1 MNKNKKDQVCWKSQR
16 EEEEERGGREGGGAG
31 EGRNRIHS
39 FLVKSFLLRKHQLGD
54 KLMEFKREA
63 VFVFPLSRS
72 IFHLTL
78 QTNTGS
84 GSPLLIICYQYS
96 IIPRKIDKDRELKM
110 MLS

>member
-1 MNKNKKDQVCWKSQR
+1 
-16 EEEEERGGREGGGAG
+16 
-31 EGRNRIHS
+31 
-39 FLVKSFLLRKHQLGD
+39 
-54 KLMEFKREA
+54 MEFKREA

>member
-16 EEEEERGGREGGGAG
+16 EEEEERGEEGGGAG